1 MNRTTVESAKEFLEL
16 LFELSISLAM
26 ENFVDGQPGS
36 ALLVHFSGVL
46 GFSSDCRR
54 FQLTREYC
62 PNLSGLI
69 WVQRLLL
76 GLG

>member
-36 ALLVHFSGVL
+36 ALLAHFSGVL
-46 GFSSDCRR
+46 GFSPIVDD
-54 FQLTREYC
+54 F
-62 PNLSGLI
+62 N
-69 WVQRLLL
+69 
-76 GLG
+76 